1 MMPVM
6 NGYQFCQQVK
16 EQLPISHIPVVLLT
30 AKSDSESQKIGY
42 KLGADA
48 YLSKPFD
55 IDLLLSVINNL
66 LKQRGL
72 IRQRYQQELP
82 LPAPTITT
90 ISNADE
96 VFLVKLNELI
106 KNNYSKADFE
116 VADIAAKMAM
126 SRATIYSKM
135 KQITGLG
142 ISEYVNKYRIE
153 VASALL
159 RNTDKTIAEIAL
171 EVGFNSQKYF
181 STAFKAAIGKT
192 PSEYRNA

>member
-1 MMPVM
+1 M
-6 NGYQFCQQVK
+6 
-16 EQLPISHIPVVLLT
+16 
-30 AKSDSESQKIGY
+30 
-42 KLGADA
+42 
-48 YLSKPFD
+48 SKPFD

-66 LKQRGL
+66 LKQREL

-116 VADIAAKMAM
+116 VADIADKMAM